1 MTYLDTPKN
10 NLINW
15 LNNKLKKTLI
25 YKISVRQLGLKFK
38 WDNTLESKAIALLDH
53 LLNIMKGLKNLKK

>member
-38 WDNTLESKAIALLDH
+38 WDNTLESKAIKHIVEKILLDDE
-53 LLNIMKGLKNLKK
+53 